1 MEGEGGRKKESRRGR
16 EGKRGREREDGRG
29 RGRHGG
35 MEAGDTANTSALL
48 CVSIHSLFRL
58 FTLLQMPT
66 QSLEWIL
73 IIAVIA
79 SNKGFTALT

>member
-1 MEGEGGRKKESRRGR
+1 
-16 EGKRGREREDGRG
+16 
-29 RGRHGG
+29 

>member
-1 MEGEGGRKKESRRGR
+1 MEGEGGRKRESRRGR

-58 FTLLQMPT
+58 LQMPT